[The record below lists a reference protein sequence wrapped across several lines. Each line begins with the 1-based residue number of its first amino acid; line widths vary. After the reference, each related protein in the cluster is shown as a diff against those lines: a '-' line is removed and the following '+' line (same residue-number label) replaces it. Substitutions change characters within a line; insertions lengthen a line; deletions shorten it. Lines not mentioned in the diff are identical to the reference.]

1 MKLLICTQAIDKNHP
16 ILGFFHRWVEEFAKH
31 CEVVHVIC
39 LIEGEHALPAN
50 VHVHSLGKEYGK
62 NRFKHL
68 WRFYSLVWQ
77 LRHEYDSI
85 FVHMNQIYVILGAP
99 LWRLWSKRI
108 SLWYMHGKVSVSLRL
123 AEKMA
128 HVIFTGSKE
137 SFRLR
142 SRKLIVT
149 GHGIDTTLFKPM
161 QTIKDIDLVTVG
173 RITPSKNIELLL
185 ETLAEIRKTHS
196 VTLTIVGQVS
206 SEAEAQYQL
215 RLKARAASL
224 GVTDAVI
231 WHGKETNT
239 GLPSLLNRSKV
250 FVHAATNGSLDKVVL
265 EAMAA
270 GLPVVSSA
278 SGVRSV
284 PAIQCTAATSV
295 ALAVSIKQYLES
307 SITIEPSEPHTYVA
321 ENHSI
326 LSLIPKILSS
336 LKPVL

>member
-31 CEVVHVIC
+31 CEVVYVVC

-215 RLKARAASL
+215 HLKARAASL

-265 EAMAA
+265 EAMAV
-270 GLPVVSSA
+270 GLPVVSMAEVLA
-278 SGVRSV
+278 SLPLGNNLVASV
-284 PAIQCTAATSV
+284 SDFSK
-295 ALAVSIKQYLES
+295 AVKKVIESDVFLWVSNSQYVTEQ
-307 SITIEPSEPHTYVA
+307 
-321 ENHSI
+321 HS
-326 LSLIPKILSS
+326 LSSLIPKIIHNL
-336 LKPVL
+336 